1 MRMAWP
7 ATHLER
13 VIFKAADEAGRRS
26 HQVGKIIPISGEV
39 CLRGRVGEVG
49 EIRESHP

>member
-7 ATHLER
+7 ATHWEGVVL
-13 VIFKAADEAGRRS
+13 KAADEAGRRS
-26 HQVGKIIPISGEV
+26 HQVGKVIPISGEV